1 MTKDGRNDGEA
12 GGRSSEEADLDAR
25 RRALGSKLEALEQK
39 RTETRGSANQSGDK
53 SGMGS
58 GFRYSADFVSA
69 VLVGCGIGYLF
80 DRLLGTRPW
89 GLMIFVV
96 LGFVAGVLNLLRL
109 AERERRQRDQTGRDG
124 GSP

>member
-1 MTKDGRNDGEA
+1 
-12 GGRSSEEADLDAR
+12 
-25 RRALGSKLEALEQK
+25 
-39 RTETRGSANQSGDK
+39 
-53 SGMGS
+53 MGS